1 MIYYHTYVQFDIL
14 LTFTELYEHLS
25 LNDITAIKRI

>member
-1 MIYYHTYVQFDIL
+1 MIYYHTYIQFDIW

-25 LNDITAIKRI
+25 LNEIAAIKHI